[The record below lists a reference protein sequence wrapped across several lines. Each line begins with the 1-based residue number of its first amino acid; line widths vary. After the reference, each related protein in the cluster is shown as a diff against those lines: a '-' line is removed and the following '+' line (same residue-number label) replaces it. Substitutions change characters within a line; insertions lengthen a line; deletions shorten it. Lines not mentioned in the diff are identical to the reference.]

1 MRIMNKI
8 IDRYILKEIAF
19 PFFMI
24 LFILTFVLL
33 MGKILQLMDL
43 MVNKGI
49 RVTDIALLVIYLMPS
64 FLLFTIPISL
74 FVAIMM
80 GLGRLSGD
88 NELLVLKAA
97 GLSLHRLARPIL
109 VAVAA
114 CFLLTAVTS
123 YYLAPHGNFAVKTL
137 LFDLARQKASVGI
150 KEKVFNDEFSGIL
163 LYADRVPVSGEHME
177 GVLISDTRNTA
188 EQRTIIAERAYLV
201 ADPRA
206 MTVTLRLENGAT
218 HSVDRNLNNYRRMDF
233 GRYDLKLDFGAAMAG
248 DAEKTKAST
257 EMTVGEMV
265 RRMRDKKL
273 KDEDLRELAIEINKK
288 FSIPFSTLVFGI
300 LGIPLGI
307 RKHRTVK
314 YWGFTIGLAV
324 VITYYLLRLGGEAL
338 AETGR
343 LTPFIGAWAPNII
356 LGVAG
361 IWLFMRAAAEKPLW
375 TGFRG
380 RRAGP

>member
-1 MRIMNKI
+1 MKKI

-49 RVTDIALLVIYLMPS
+49 RVTDIALLIIYLMPS

-88 NELLVLKAA
+88 NELLVMKAA
-97 GLSLHRLARPIL
+97 GMSLYRLARPVF
-109 VAVAA
+109 VAVGA
-114 CFLLTAVTS
+114 CFLLTALTS
-123 YYLAPHGNFAVKTL
+123 YYLAPHGNFAVKSL
-137 LFDLARQKASVGI
+137 LFDLARQKAGAGI

-163 LYADRVPVSGEHME
+163 LYADKVPVNGEFMS
-177 GVLISDTRNTA
+177 GVLISDTRNTT
-188 EQRTIIAERAYLV
+188 EQRTIIADRAYLI
-201 ADPRA
+201 ADPKA
-206 MTVTLRLENGAT
+206 MTVTLRLENGAS
-218 HSVDRNLNNYRRMDF
+218 HSVDRSLNNYRRMDF
-233 GRYDLKLDFGAAMAG
+233 GRYDLKLDLGGAMSG
-248 DAEKTKAST
+248 DVRKTKAST

-265 RRMRDKKL
+265 KQMQDRKL
-273 KDEDLRELAIEINKK
+273 KDADLRELAIEINKK
-288 FSIPFSTLVFGI
+288 FSIPVSTLVFGV

-307 RKHRTVK
+307 RKHRTAK

-324 VITYYLLRLGGEAL
+324 VIVYYLLRLGGEAL

-343 LTPFIGAWAPNII
+343 LTPFLGAWLPNFA

-361 IWLFMRAAAEKPLW
+361 IWLFLRAAAEKPLL
-375 TGFRG
+375 FRLP
-380 RRAGP
+380 RKLVKS